1 MVDKEKKVDRI
12 VIGVLIIIILLLL
25 GINACTM
32 MKKGEEKPDDGK
44 GGNTTVLDLKCEKSC
59 KKKGNSGDNTN
70 PGGNGGSNRSGT
82 GNNTGTN
89 TGNDNTDDDD
99 ETVYDMLEVYD
110 DEFDTIKW
118 NGSTKLNI
126 FENSTAANNKIAPES
141 KGTYEFDVRN
151 STDYKLKYDLS
162 FVETNTS
169 NINIKYKLK
178 KNGTYINSDYVTY
191 NELAL
196 TGQMVNVGVKDVYE
210 LEWKWFSSDNDTNIG
225 TNGASYTLKIN
236 ISAEGIE

>member
-25 GINACTM
+25 GLNACTL
-32 MKKGEEKPDDGK
+32 KKNGEDHPGEGK
-44 GGNTTVLDLKCEKSC
+44 ITNSTVLDLKCEKSC
-59 KKKGNSGDNTN
+59 KKKENNNGDNGNSN
-70 PGGNGGSNRSGT
+70 GNGSNRGT

-89 TGNDNTDDDD
+89 TGENNTNED

-126 FENSTAANNKIAPES
+126 FENSIAANGKIAPES
-141 KGTYEFDVRN
+141 HGTYEFDVRN

-162 FVETNTS
+162 FAETNS
-169 NINIKYKLK
+169 DNINMKYKLK
-178 KNGTYINSDYVTY
+178 KNGTYVISDYVSY

-196 TGQMVNVGVKDVYE
+196 SAQMLEVNTKDVYE

-225 TNGASYTLKIN
+225 TNGASYSLQIN
-236 ISAEGIE
+236 LSAEGIE